1 MKVLLLEDVYKL
13 GRAGEVKKVAPG
25 YARNYLMPQG
35 LAILATPGAIKQADR
50 IRKEGEKKRARINEE
65 MGGVAEQL
73 EGKLFTFAAKAS
85 ETGRLY
91 GSVNTQMLAE
101 AVGEEIGVEIEARQI
116 ESQPLRQIGLHNVAV
131 RLTVDLIPE
140 VEVIV
145 HREGEPPESALEE
158 EEEEAM
164 KAQEALEDLT
174 AEEEG
179 AEGAEGE
186 EGEAAEDEAAEAED
200 VGVEA
205 AEDVDAEAAA
215 EDEAAEAEA
224 EDVDAEAVAPEGEGE
239 NADEPTSESLEEST
253 AADEDEEKEESEA

>member
-1 MKVLLLEDVYKL
+1 MKILLLEDVYKL

-35 LAILATPGAIKQADR
+35 LAVLATPGAIKQAGR

-65 MGGVAEQL
+65 MSGVAEQL
-73 EGKLFTFAAKAS
+73 DGQLFTFAVKAS

-101 AVGEEIGVEIEARQI
+101 AVGEEIGVEIEAKQI
-116 ESQPLRQIGLHNVAV
+116 ESQPLREIGLHNVSV

-158 EEEEAM
+158 EEQEAL
-164 KAQEALEDLT
+164 KAQEALEEISGEVEGE
-174 AEEEG
+174 AEEEE
-179 AEGAEGE
+179 AEEEETEAEGE
-186 EGEAAEDEAAEAED
+186 EVDSEEAGPDQGDMEAKEEAELD
-200 VGVEA
+200 Q
-205 AEDVDAEAAA
+205 
-215 EDEAAEAEA
+215 
-224 EDVDAEAVAPEGEGE
+224 E
-239 NADEPTSESLEEST
+239 NP
-253 AADEDEEKEESEA
+253 EDEEVEEVESEEEIAE